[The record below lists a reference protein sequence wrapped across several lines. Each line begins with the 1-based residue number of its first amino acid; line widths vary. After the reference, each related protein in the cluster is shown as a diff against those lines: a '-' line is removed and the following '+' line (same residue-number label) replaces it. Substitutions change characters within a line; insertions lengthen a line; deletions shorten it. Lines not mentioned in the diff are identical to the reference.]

1 MGCPLG
7 KYTSITNMKYLQ
19 NLLLITSLAFVLVA
33 CSEKQDFTQ
42 FDELSITPT
51 LESSIFFVKV
61 QESLINRVEDVSFFT
76 QDFNFDAF
84 EEAFFS
90 DRVLEGVIT
99 YELENTTDKP
109 IEIEIEF
116 LDVDGLLLDSELFVM
131 PAAPTA
137 ILIREVAYGNTGKSL
152 DILRNTAN
160 LRLNAVNFGDNVSV
174 SGISGASIVLKS
186 SAQFML
192 RLK

>member
-1 MGCPLG
+1 MNRLRHSFLL
-7 KYTSITNMKYLQ
+7 SILV
-19 NLLLITSLAFVLVA
+19 LLIFA

-42 FDELSITPT
+42 YDDLSITPT
-51 LESSIFFVKV
+51 LETSIFFVKV
-61 QESLINRVEDVSFFT
+61 QESIINRVVDVSFFT

-90 DRVLEGVIT
+90 ERVLEGVIT

-109 IEIEIEF
+109 IEIEIQF
-116 LDVDGLLLDSELFVM
+116 LGENDALLDTELFTM

-137 ILIREVAYGNTGKSL
+137 VFIREVAYGNTGKSL
-152 DILRNTAN
+152 DILRNTTN
-160 LRLNAVNFGDNVSV
+160 LRLNAVNFGDNSST
-174 SGISGASIVLKS
+174 SGIPGASIVLRS

>member
-1 MGCPLG
+1 MNSLRNN
-7 KYTSITNMKYLQ
+7 I
-19 NLLLITSLAFVLVA
+19 LLVICILMAIS

-42 FDELSITPT
+42 YDDLSITPT
-51 LESSIFFVKV
+51 LETSIFFVKV
-61 QESLINRVEDVSFFT
+61 QESLINRVVGLSFFT

-90 DRVLEGVIT
+90 ERVIESVIT

-109 IEIEIEF
+109 IEIEIAF
-116 LDVDGLLLDSELFVM
+116 LDENEALLDTELFTM

-137 ILIREVAYGNTGKSL
+137 VFTREVSYGNTGKSL
-152 DILRNTAN
+152 DILRNTTN
-160 LRLNAVNFGDNVSV
+160 LRLNAANFGDNVST
-174 SGISGASIVLKS
+174 SGIPGAAIVLRS